1 MLRITLASIALG
13 LTAFAAVA
21 FWPSAGPSRA
31 VSIAVVQTAST
42 DASADGIGDLL
53 QGSRAGEEESTT
65 DGEVQLASLKD
76 QESISFE
83 PPDEESGT
91 SDYDSGSDTESEAAP
106 DGSDELTGDIELDSP
121 DGEETATASIDE
133 AGQALVGPDGETL
146 PRLPVRKPKVPAK
159 SEPPR
164 TNYSLV
170 ERVAEIGP
178 GAIARLEEKFSD
190 AGVAWPPQRLA
201 FLAFKDERVIEVQA
215 QSAGGGWAPVY
226 RYKVEAASGGAGPKL
241 AEGDRQVPEGLYKI
255 VSLNPNSRYHVS
267 LRVGYPNDFDR
278 AMAKADG
285 RKKLG
290 GDIMIHG
297 RNLSAGCLAV
307 GDAGA
312 EEFFVMAHAIGLDY
326 VDVIIAPRDF
336 RKPSVFSSVT
346 ETINFG
352 GPSWLPTLY
361 ESIKVALEPF
371 PEVPP
376 TVTPNIAQK

>member
-1 MLRITLASIALG
+1 MLRIALASIATG
-13 LTAFAAVA
+13 LMAFVAVA

-42 DASADGIGDLL
+42 VASADGIGELL

-65 DGEVQLASLKD
+65 GGEVQLASLKD
-76 QESISFE
+76 QESLAFE
-83 PPDEESGT
+83 PPNEEQDASG
-91 SDYDSGSDTESEAAP
+91 YDDGSATEGEAVP
-106 DGSDELTGDIELDSP
+106 EGSDELTGEGYP
-121 DGEETATASIDE
+121 ETPAGEDNPTASFDE
-133 AGQALVGPDGETL
+133 VDQALVGADGVKH
-146 PRLPVRKPKVPAK
+146 PRLPVRKPSLTTTA
-159 SEPPR
+159 EPPR
-164 TNYSLV
+164 TNHSLV

-201 FLAFKDERVIEVQA
+201 FLAFKEERVIEVQA

-226 RYKVEAASGGAGPKL
+226 RYRVEAASGGSGPKL
-241 AEGDRQVPEGLYKI
+241 VQGDRQVPEGLYKI
-255 VSLNPNSRYHVS
+255 ASLNPNSRYHVS

-285 RKKLG
+285 RKNLG

-297 RNLSAGCLAV
+297 KNLSAGCLAV

-336 RKPSVFSSVT
+336 RKPSVFSSVK
-346 ETINFG
+346 ETVNFG

-361 ESIKVALEPF
+361 DTIKTALEPF
-371 PEVPP
+371 PEMPP

>member
-1 MLRITLASIALG
+1 MLRIALASVATG
-13 LTAFAAVA
+13 LMAFAAVA

-31 VSIAVVQTAST
+31 VSISVATTAST
-42 DASADGIGDLL
+42 DAGADGIGGLL
-53 QGSRAGEEESTT
+53 QGSRAGEEEPTT

-76 QESISFE
+76 QESLAFE
-83 PPDEESGT
+83 PPNEESET
-91 SDYDSGSDTESEAAP
+91 SDYD
-106 DGSDELTGDIELDSP
+106 DGSATEGEAEQESP
-121 DGEETATASIDE
+121 SGEDNPTASFDE
-133 AGQALVGPDGETL
+133 VDQSLVGPDGL
-146 PRLPVRKPKVPAK
+146 AHPRLPVRKPRLTTKA
-159 SEPPR
+159 EPPR

-190 AGVAWPPQRLA
+190 ASIAWPPQRLA
-201 FLAFKDERVIEVQA
+201 FLAFKEERVVEVQA

-226 RYKVEAASGGAGPKL
+226 RYRVEAASGGAGPKL
-241 AEGDRQVPEGLYKI
+241 VEGDRQVPEGLYKI

-307 GDAGA
+307 GDDGA

-336 RKPSVFSSVT
+336 RKPSVFSSVK
-346 ETINFG
+346 ETVNFG
-352 GPSWLPTLY
+352 QPSWLPSLY
-361 ESIKVALEPF
+361 DTIKTALEPF
-371 PEVPP
+371 PEMPP

>member
-1 MLRITLASIALG
+1 MLRIALASVATG
-13 LTAFAAVA
+13 LMAFAAVA
-21 FWPSAGPSRA
+21 FWPSAGPSRS
-31 VSIAVVQTAST
+31 VSISVATTAST
-42 DASADGIGDLL
+42 DAGADGIGELL
-53 QGSRAGEEESTT
+53 QGSRAGEENSTT
-65 DGEVQLASLKD
+65 NGEVQLASLKD
-76 QESISFE
+76 QESLAFE
-83 PPDEESGT
+83 PPNEESGT
-91 SDYDSGSDTESEAAP
+91 SDYDDGSATEGEAAP
-106 DGSDELTGDIELDSP
+106 VGSDELTGEVALESP
-121 DGEETATASIDE
+121 SAEDNPTASFDE
-133 AGQALVGPDGETL
+133 VDQSLAGPDGEKH
-146 PRLPVRKPKVPAK
+146 PRLPVRKPRLTTKAD
-159 SEPPR
+159 PPR

-201 FLAFKDERVIEVQA
+201 FLAFKEERFIEVQA

-226 RYKVEAASGGAGPKL
+226 RYKVEAASGGSGPKL
-241 AEGDRQVPEGLYKI
+241 VEGDRQVPEGLYKI

-307 GDAGA
+307 GDDGA

-336 RKPSVFSSVT
+336 RKPSVFSSVK

-352 GPSWLPTLY
+352 QPSWLPSLY
-361 ESIKVALEPF
+361 DTIKTALEPF
-371 PEVPP
+371 PELPP